1 MKNNKIGEMLKKYR
15 KMNALSVG
23 EVVLELQDRYG
34 VSVAE
39 KTVYGWESN
48 QAHPTSDVFVALCDI
63 YRINNITDVFNSN
76 ELLGV
81 FKAKTLIN
89 KKTLASFM
97 KYACEEARKIAAKGA
112 NSACVKDDIVFG
124 WATHY
129 FEEDS
134 IEGILYNEDGSEY
147 KPAPKAKPKTT
158 TSTTTTQKPK
168 PIEPPKPAQ
177 FSFFDLMNTQEEKT
191 KEELNVDMET
201 GEIIPAVKEEKPS
214 TSPLYQKYLG
224 YKKKYPQT
232 VVAYRLGDFYEC
244 FGDDAKLLADKL
256 ELTLTGR
263 DCGLEERVPMVG
275 FPYHAAEK
283 YFFKITEFAPL
294 AIIDNEN
301 VSLMPL
307 TNDIDEDDE
316 ELTEEE
322 MREFDGDINE
332 SIPIEKEKTIFEEDD
347 CMKYIDKKAFPILL
361 ELLDG
366 NLDIQ

>member
-1 MKNNKIGEMLKKYR
+1 MIKLNLTTESQEHEILKEYLEKN
-15 KMNALSVG
+15 AS
-23 EVVLELQDRYG
+23 ELLAQ
-34 VSVAE
+34 
-39 KTVYGWESN
+39 K
-48 QAHPTSDVFVALCDI
+48 
-63 YRINNITDVFNSN
+63 INN
-76 ELLGV
+76 GV
-81 FKAKTLIN
+81 KIEKDGKTLIS

-124 WATHY
+124 WAVHY

-134 IEGILYNEDGSEY
+134 IEGILYNEDGTEY
-147 KPAPKAKPKTT
+147 KPAPKAKATAKPTT
-158 TSTTTTQKPK
+158 IEQKPK

-177 FSFFDLMNTQEEKT
+177 FSFFDLMEKT
-191 KEELNVDMET
+191 TEEPKEELNVDMET
-201 GEIIPAVKEEKPS
+201 GEILQPVQEKKKPS
-214 TSPLYQKYLG
+214 SLYQKYLSH
-224 YKKKYPQT
+224 KNKYPNM
-232 VVAYRLGDFYEC
+232 VVAYRVGDFYEC
-244 FGDDAKLLADKL
+244 FNDDAKLLANKL

-263 DCGLEERVPMVG
+263 ECGLDERVPMIG

-283 YFFKITEFAPL
+283 YFLKITEFSPL

-307 TNDIDEDDE
+307 TNEMDEDDE

-322 MREFDGDINE
+322 MREFDGDIDEAIPEENE
-332 SIPIEKEKTIFEEDD
+332 EAIFKEDD
-347 CMKYIDKKAFPILL
+347 CMKYIDKKAFPIIL